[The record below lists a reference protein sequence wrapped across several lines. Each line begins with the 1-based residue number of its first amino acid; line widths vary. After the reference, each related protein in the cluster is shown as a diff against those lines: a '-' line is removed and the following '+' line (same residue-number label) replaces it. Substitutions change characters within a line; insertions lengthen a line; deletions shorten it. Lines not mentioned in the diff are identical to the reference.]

1 MRNVRAYELNIDE
14 ITRLAESRGLSL
26 SEVAIRA
33 DVHETTL
40 RRWLKGG
47 LAYMKNVAVLAS
59 VLDTTPDRLIQ
70 KEELVEECE
79 IVSPLPPR
87 QRVKITVTKY
97 DFEAFGEAESAELL
111 KTIMDVIQAR
121 GDVVVVSTEKGS
133 VVVTLEMDYID
144 YTNFREAVANG
155 SLTTL
160 GITRIVNPNSGNE
173 LKWEIIGGEVW
184 DTAQMSPEELRAL
197 QEKARREEWKE
208 GRETPKTRPKNKHRD
223 EE

>member
-1 MRNVRAYELNIDE
+1 MGSVRAYELKIEE
-14 ITRLAESRGLSL
+14 IERLREQLGLSL
-26 SEVAIRA
+26 SEIAYRA

-47 LAYMKNVAVLAS
+47 LAYMKNVALLAR
-59 VLDTTPDRLIQ
+59 VLDTTPDQLIQ
-70 KEELVEECE
+70 KEELVEEDE
-79 IVSPLPPR
+79 VVPPMKR
-87 QRVKITVTKY
+87 RKRVKVTVTKY

-111 KTIMDVIQAR
+111 KTIVDAIQAR

-144 YTNFREAVANG
+144 YTKFKEAVANG
-155 SLTTL
+155 SLATL
-160 GITRIVNPNSGNE
+160 GITRIENPNSGNE
-173 LKWEIIGGEVW
+173 LKWEIIGGAVW

-197 QEKARREEWKE
+197 QEKARRKEWKE
-208 GRETPKTRPKNKHRD
+208 GRETPKTRPKTKHRD